1 MNGTAKVLV
10 VFALVFLLAGMAA
23 AQNAPAAQGVP
34 ENAVQR
40 ISEHVDAII
49 GFPNI
54 AIVTG
59 TRGTLV
65 VDTGM
70 GPRNGAVVLREA
82 QKLAEGPA
90 LYLTTTHFH
99 PEHAAGEGA
108 FPPSTV
114 LIRPTAQQEEL
125 ERRGQEYLDLFSSRS
140 AQNKQLLESVK
151 FRQPD
156 IVFDREVTIDL
167 GGVTTRLFWLGAAHT
182 KGDELIF
189 VEPDRV
195 LIPGDIVQNELVPNM
210 PNEDASPKGWLAILD
225 QLAPLQPRLVVPDH
239 GELGDGSLIAKE
251 REFLS
256 DLRQRALDM
265 KRRGIAV
272 DEAGKA
278 LTAEFKMKYPGWPN
292 MGPVANVVRRVYEE
306 R

>member
-1 MNGTAKVLV
+1 MTRV
-10 VFALVFLLAGMAA
+10 
-23 AQNAPAAQGVP
+23 
-34 ENAVQR
+34 
-40 ISEHVDAII
+40 SEHVYAII

-70 GPRNGAVVLREA
+70 GSRNGAVVLREA
-82 QKLAEGPA
+82 QKLAKGPA

-114 LIRPTAQQEEL
+114 LIRPTAQQDEL
-125 ERRGQEYLDLFSSRS
+125 EQRGQEYLDLFSSRS
-140 AQNKQLLESVK
+140 AQNKQLLEGVK
-151 FRQPD
+151 FRKPD
-156 IVFDREVTIDL
+156 IVFDREVKIDL
-167 GGVTTRLFWLGAAHT
+167 GAATTRLFWLGAAHT

-189 VEPDRV
+189 VEPDSV
-195 LIPGDIVQNELVPNM
+195 LIPGDIVQNKLVPNM
-210 PNEDASPKGWLAILD
+210 PNQDANPKGWLAILD
-225 QLAPLQPRLVVPDH
+225 RLALLQPRVVVPDH

-256 DLRQRALDM
+256 DLRQRALEM
-265 KRRGIAV
+265 KRQGIAV
-272 DEAGKA
+272 DEAGKT
-278 LTAEFKMKYPGWPN
+278 LTAEFKMKYPDWTN